1 MAYSKGIVPNNS
13 VDLAAP
19 KNLVVSVGPEIKKKK
34 LIKSLLLRYAYVCV

>member
-19 KNLVVSVGPEIKKKK
+19 KNLVVSVGPEIKKK